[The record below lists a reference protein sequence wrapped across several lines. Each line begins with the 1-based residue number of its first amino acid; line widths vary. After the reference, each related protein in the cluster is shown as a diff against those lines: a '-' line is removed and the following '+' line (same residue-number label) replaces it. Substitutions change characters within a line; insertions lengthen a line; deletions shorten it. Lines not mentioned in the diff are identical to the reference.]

1 MEFSRRSF
9 IKNTLLAVSSAAC
22 GPICRASTGDR
33 LVSSVTGEI
42 GMAKEFEP
50 AYLALEKNGELT
62 KREQALWQIL
72 KKCSLCP
79 RKCEINRLAGE
90 NKICRA
96 TNKLRVHSAGA
107 HFGEEKP
114 LVGEHGSGTI
124 FFSNC
129 NLHCCFCQNW
139 EINHRGDGSDIS
151 YKKLAETML
160 GLQKRGCHNI
170 NLVTP
175 SHVIPHIVRALRIAI
190 SQGLRLPLVYNTG
203 GYDKLDTLK
212 LLDGVID
219 IYMPDFKFQDPK
231 VSYKYCQE
239 AKDYPEVAATAIAEM
254 HRQVGELA
262 VDNKGIAQRGVIL
275 RHLVMPNNLAGTD
288 KFVKWVASKLS
299 KNTYVN
305 LMAQYHPEYKA
316 FDHKEIARR
325 ISTKEW
331 KQAVAWAKQ
340 AGLKRLDL

>member
-1 MEFSRRSF
+1 MLAASCAALGPVGRVSAGNRLASF
-9 IKNTLLAVSSAAC
+9 VS
-22 GPICRASTGDR
+22 GKTRI
-33 LVSSVTGEI
+33 
-42 GMAKEFEP
+42 AKEFEP
-50 AYLALEKNGELT
+50 AYLALEKKGELT
-62 KREQALWQIL
+62 KREQALWQIF
-72 KKCSLCP
+72 KKCKLCP
-79 RKCEINRLAGE
+79 RKCEVNRLAGE

-151 YKKLAETML
+151 HKKLAETML
-160 GLQKRGCHNI
+160 GLQERGCQNI

-175 SHVIPHIVRALRIAI
+175 SHVIPHVVRALRIAI
-190 SQGLRLPLVYNTG
+190 SRGLRLPLVYNTG

-212 LLDGVID
+212 LLDGIID
-219 IYMPDFKFQDPK
+219 IYMPDFKFQDSK
-231 VSYKYCQE
+231 VSYKYCEE
-239 AKDYPEVAATAIAEM
+239 AKDYPEVAAAAIEEM
-254 HRQVGELA
+254 HRQVGELT
-262 VDNKGIAQRGVIL
+262 VDAKGIARRGVIL

-305 LMAQYHPEYKA
+305 LMAQYHPEHKA
-316 FDHKEIARR
+316 FDYTEIARR
-325 ISTKEW
+325 ITAKEW
-331 KQAVAWAKQ
+331 KQAVDWAKL